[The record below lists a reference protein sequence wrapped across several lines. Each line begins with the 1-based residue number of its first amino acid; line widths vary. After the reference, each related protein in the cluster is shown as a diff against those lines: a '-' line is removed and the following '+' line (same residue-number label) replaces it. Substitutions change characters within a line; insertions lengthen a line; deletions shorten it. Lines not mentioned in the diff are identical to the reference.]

1 MKKIAIIGGS
11 IVTVVFIALIVVL
24 FMLGG
29 KEESSLERLRDIA
42 IILNQLFMFVIVIL
56 LAAIAAALFW
66 LVLKVKDQVMPILDE
81 GLAILREFK
90 GTASRVQNTTSFV
103 TEEAV
108 KPIMTA
114 AGQYA
119 KVRKMGQIVTG
130 KSKAK
135 VDPPTFKSTPK

>member
-56 LAAIAAALFW
+56 LAAITAALFW

>member
-11 IVTVVFIALIVVL
+11 IVVVVFIALIVVL
-24 FMLGG
+24 YMLGG

-56 LAAIAAALFW
+56 LAAITAALFW
-66 LVLKVKDQVMPILDE
+66 LVIKVKDQVMPLLDE

-119 KVRKMGQIVTG
+119 KIRKMGQVVSG
-130 KSKAK
+130 KSRAK

>member
-11 IVTVVFIALIVVL
+11 IIAVVFIALIVVL
-24 FMLGG
+24 FRLGG

-56 LAAIAAALFW
+56 LSAITAALFW
-66 LVLKVKDQVMPILDE
+66 LVIKVKDQVVPLLDE

-90 GTASRVQNTTSFV
+90 GTANRVQNTTSFV

-119 KVRKMGQIVTG
+119 KIRKMGQIVSG
-130 KSKAK
+130 KSTAK